1 MRKPQGSKEISLQ
14 MQLLP
19 KIRYTM
25 LVLSVLLII
34 KTGQIEETT

>member
-1 MRKPQGSKEISLQ
+1 MRRPQENKEISLQ

-19 KIRYTM
+19 KIKYTM
-25 LVLSVLLII
+25 LVYSALLIT